1 MAQYIKVE
9 KYPDKGYAIITIA
22 KEPVNSFDTELWRAL
37 YDAFQSV
44 ESDPAM
50 RGLIFV
56 SGLKREVFSG
66 GIDLKEL
73 YAPNTSAERYAVF
86 WLALSKLLVGL
97 YRSRLATM
105 AAIQGACPAGG
116 CAISMCCDTRVM
128 TRRSGTIGLNEV
140 PLGIPVPKFWAK
152 LMGHIIGPKVAE
164 QLVLTGR
171 LVKAEEAR
179 QIGLVD
185 ELVDST
191 EQLLPRAEELMA
203 VAVELPSEA
212 RAATKLS
219 LRGEFAGAWE
229 QYAQTQEAAFG
240 WGAIAKPETVARM
253 TATLQRLSGKGGGK
267 PQAKL

>member
-1 MAQYIKVE
+1 MSQYIKVD
-9 KYPDKGYAIITIA
+9 KCPDKGYAIITIA
-22 KEPVNSFDTELWRAL
+22 KEPVNSFDTELWTAL
-37 YDAFQSV
+37 YNAFQSV
-44 ESDPAM
+44 ESDAAM
-50 RGLIFV
+50 RGLIIT
-56 SGLKREVFSG
+56 SGLRREVFSG

-73 YAPNTSAERYAVF
+73 YAPNTSAERYARF
-86 WLALSKLLVGL
+86 WSALSNVLVGL
-97 YRSRLATM
+97 YRSRLATL
-105 AAIQGACPAGG
+105 AAIKGACPAGG
-116 CAISMCCDTRVM
+116 CAISMCCDMRLM

-171 LVKAEEAR
+171 LVKAEEAL

-185 ELVDST
+185 ELVDGA
-191 EQLLPRAEELMA
+191 EELLPRAEQLMA
-203 VAVELPSEA
+203 VAVKLPGEA

-229 QYAQTQEAAFG
+229 EYAQTREATFG

-253 TATLQRLSGKGGGK
+253 TATLQRLSGKGSK